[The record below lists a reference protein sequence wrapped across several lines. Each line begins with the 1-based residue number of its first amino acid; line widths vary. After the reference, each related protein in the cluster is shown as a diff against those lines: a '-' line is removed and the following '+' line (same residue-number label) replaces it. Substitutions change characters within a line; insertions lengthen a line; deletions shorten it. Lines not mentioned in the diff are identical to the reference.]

1 MGVEAALET
10 CGEGGAGPGAH
21 ATPLRIRNE
30 LHESHRSGGVD
41 AMREIGRRVGVGG
54 SFAARKSAFT
64 TRILG
69 HETANF
75 GDEAN
80 SIDRP
85 GT

>member
-30 LHESHRSGGVD
+30 LHESHRSGGV
-41 AMREIGRRVGVGG
+41 EPCGRSEGASLSEVV
-54 SFAARKSAFT
+54 SQPESAFT